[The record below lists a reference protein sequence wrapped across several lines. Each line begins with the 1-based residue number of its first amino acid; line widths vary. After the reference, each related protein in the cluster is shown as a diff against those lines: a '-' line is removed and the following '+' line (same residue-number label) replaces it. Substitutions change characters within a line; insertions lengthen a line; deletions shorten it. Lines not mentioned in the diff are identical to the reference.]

1 MRRALVIALAAASMM
16 VCDGSPSA
24 APVPTGKVAEGSTKP
39 SSMQKEIP
47 DATTASRAAPTL
59 TEVLDLLADH
69 KRMSAISPPKIR
81 EQISWL
87 TLAEE
92 GKTESALVLGL
103 PKPTGIVKKATFSF
117 SATEDGKGWVLNSF
131 GMTCSTSFSE
141 AIGMMRKRLGKPK
154 LSRKKATLWQ
164 FRDGW
169 GISVTAGEGGDIL
182 ISANPNE
189 DISE

>member
-1 MRRALVIALAAASMM
+1 MRRAVVIALAAPLM
-16 VCDGSPSA
+16 VICESALSA
-24 APVPTGKVAEGSTKP
+24 APLSTSKSGQGSTKP
-39 SSMQKEIP
+39 SPLQKETP
-47 DATTASRAAPTL
+47 DAATATRAAPTL
-59 TEVLDLLADH
+59 SDVLDLLADH

-81 EQISWL
+81 EQIPWL
-87 TLAEE
+87 TLTEE

-103 PKPTGIVKKATFSF
+103 PKPAGIIRKATFSF

-141 AIGMMRKRLGKPK
+141 ATGMMRKRLGKPK
-154 LSRKKATLWQ
+154 LSRKKAMLWQ